1 MRGKIMPLYTDSTAV
16 LGMLKKMSGQT
27 AFIPLLKEMHVL
39 MLRLNIRLR
48 PFYIWTG
55 DNVLSDTLSRGPSAK
70 GEFERALDGW
80 KDSTKISLDKDDW
93 QFSPEEVSELDE
105 EFGPF
110 VVDATSDVTGS
121 NEHFTRFWSMND
133 DCRLHDWAGLNIFCN
148 LPFSIMLSILLHFLR
163 CKLKS
168 PLGTTYAF
176 AAKTRATYASH
187 VRAWVTFCCYF
198 EAPILPATDLS
209 LSQFLVF
216 QSKTCSPASL
226 QGYTAGIR
234 SFHLDNGFPWI
245 HVSARPIVH
254 RTMMG
259 LKRLFGQP
267 STPKMAIS
275 TEHLLAMR
283 KFLDFSKKNDA
294 HFWAACCTAFFGCF
308 RKDNITTEKSGSF
321 NASANLCRGD
331 LLPEGGFARS
341 LSSTWWVRVRHSK
354 TNQTHSRVNLVP
366 LIAQPG
372 SPLCPVASLVVAFAC
387 NPNAVP
393 QSPAFCSFDAGGNA
407 SPLTHGTFVRR
418 LKELISL
425 IGLDPTKFSGHSFRR
440 GAATLAFSL
449 TGSHELIM
457 SLGDWRSNSYLG
469 YRQVSDQS
477 RCVLPRLMAASATR
491 TVSRAV

>member
-121 NEHFTRFWSMND
+121 NAHFARFWSMND

-198 EAPILPATDLS
+198 EAPNLPATDLS

-216 QSKTCSPASL
+216 QS
-226 QGYTAGIR
+226 
-234 SFHLDNGFPWI
+234 
-245 HVSARPIVH
+245 
-254 RTMMG
+254 
-259 LKRLFGQP
+259 
-267 STPKMAIS
+267 
-275 TEHLLAMR
+275 
-283 KFLDFSKKNDA
+283 
-294 HFWAACCTAFFGCF
+294 
-308 RKDNITTEKSGSF
+308 
-321 NASANLCRGD
+321 
-331 LLPEGGFARS
+331 
-341 LSSTWWVRVRHSK
+341 
-354 TNQTHSRVNLVP
+354 
-366 LIAQPG
+366 
-372 SPLCPVASLVVAFAC
+372 
-387 NPNAVP
+387 
-393 QSPAFCSFDAGGNA
+393 
-407 SPLTHGTFVRR
+407 
-418 LKELISL
+418 
-425 IGLDPTKFSGHSFRR
+425 
-440 GAATLAFSL
+440 
-449 TGSHELIM
+449 
-457 SLGDWRSNSYLG
+457 
-469 YRQVSDQS
+469 
-477 RCVLPRLMAASATR
+477 
-491 TVSRAV
+491 